1 MKLMNND
8 EAEKL
13 KLNNKKLIIKKK
25 RLRKKKRT
33 SILKK
38 KFIDTP
44 FAKYIS
50 SESKYILTLCCQ

>member
-25 RLRKKKRT
+25 
-33 SILKK
+33 
-38 KFIDTP
+38 TP
-44 FAKYIS
+44 EEK
-50 SESKYILTLCCQ
+50 EKN